1 MPPKPPL
8 RITLSP
14 TNPAQRLHFLRVL
27 FLVQYFSCARFM
39 MFDGK
44 VKSTRQISYSGRN
57 AKTDPK
63 SAKDLVENAR
73 KQREARAQDRQRN
86 LAATKVQKLMRSKHV
101 RIKTF
106 RVMRTAFDNGL
117 PEAAKNP
124 SLEQISRL
132 VGMLVFF
139 FNIGVDVNRLLAVN
153 HIVISENF
161 WDQLILLVRRALS
174 AGPDTLSLLAQLRPM
189 GLLISL
195 VMQSAAQLAAS
206 NQAAV
211 SELVKMLATF
221 NQAQSTAVEE
231 RLLGAVVS
239 LYAARSAA
247 KCLSSVTESPDA
259 PLVTALMHEAKGALV
274 QGLGWVKDNAFAG
287 LPGDVKDYSRN
298 LRQVG
303 SGLCACP

>member
-1 MPPKPPL
+1 
-8 RITLSP
+8 
-14 TNPAQRLHFLRVL
+14 
-27 FLVQYFSCARFM
+27 M

-106 RVMRTAFDNGL
+106 RAMRTAFDNGL

-124 SLEQISRL
+124 SLEQVSRL
-132 VGMLVFF
+132 VRMLVFF
-139 FNIGVDVNRLLAVN
+139 FNIGVDLNRLLAVN
-153 HIVISENF
+153 HLVISEIF

-174 AGPDTLSLLAQLRPM
+174 AGPDTLSLLVQLRPM

-195 VMQSAAQLAAS
+195 VMQAVAQSAAS
-206 NQAAV
+206 NQAAA

-221 NQAQSTAVEE
+221 SLAQSTAVEE

-239 LYAARSAA
+239 LYGARSAA
-247 KCLSSVTESPDA
+247 KCLSSVTESPDT